1 MQSAIVVY
9 TLKGEDG
16 SVYACNEAAFTVFGV
31 TAEQMQAQCGDRFRR
46 EEIVLKE
53 PLTYAMQQEV
63 ERAVYPVQANGQI
76 VRDET
81 KRPGAMVGQYVA
93 SWTFMT
99 DKGEAIPATAEGFGQ
114 LHPNVAGVVDAQMNA
129 RIFPGLAASPDFFTI
144 LSSGRDGSAS
154 PPRVAPVSPPP
165 T

>member
-1 MQSAIVVY
+1 MQSPIVIYV
-9 TLKGEDG
+9 LQGEDG
-16 SVYACNEAAFTVFGV
+16 SVYACNAAALAASGV
-31 TAEQMQAQCGDRFRR
+31 RPEQMQAQCGNRFRC

-53 PLTYAMQQEV
+53 PLCYAMQQEV

-93 SWTFMT
+93 SWSFLSE
-99 DKGEAIPATAEGFGQ
+99 KGEPLPATAEGFGQ
-114 LHPNVAGVVDAQMNA
+114 LHPNVAGVVDALLHA

-144 LSSGRDGSAS
+144 LSSGRAGSAT
-154 PPRVAPVSPPP
+154 PPPEAPASPPP